1 MANFTHTYREEQ
13 IPGASQSGVITAHTP
28 GRLIAKAVTELQE
41 RVVTD
46 VNVEGKGVEDA
57 GSDVTDNIL
66 NLRLRV
72 DVPEIEV
79 EGLTGN
85 VNTISGGQWP
95 LLTIQRLE
103 VENGLI
109 KSVESDE
116 GAAYPDKELYSG
128 PVIVSQTVT
137 TEGGNIQF
145 TINICQCESGVIVS
159 GQTQETI
166 TIPSLPSGLSASLQ
180 CVDDVRYNSGTRQFE
195 KRIRMI
201 TVSNGII
208 TESSVGSY
216 SSFLTLQEFSC

>member
-1 MANFTHTYREEQ
+1 MADFTHTYREEQ
-13 IPGASQSGVITAHTP
+13 IPGASEAGVITAHSP
-28 GRLIAKAVTELQE
+28 GKLIAKAITELQE
-41 RVVTD
+41 RVVVD
-46 VNVEGKGVEDA
+46 VNVEGTGVEDA
-57 GSDVTDNIL
+57 GSDITDNTL

-95 LLTIQRLE
+95 LLTVQRLE

-137 TEGGNIQF
+137 TGGGSIQF
-145 TINICQCESGVIVS
+145 TLNICQCESGVIVS

-166 TIPSLPSGLSASLQ
+166 TIPALPSGTNTPFT
-180 CVDDVRYNSGTRQFE
+180 VIDDVRYNSATRQFE
-195 KRIRMI
+195 KRTRII
-201 TVSNGII
+201 NVSNGII
-208 TESSVGSY
+208 TDSSVGDY
-216 SSFLTLQEFSC
+216 FGFLTLQEFRC